1 MFNSYLEFEI
11 KLELHNFSMTITGNN
26 WLNEIIPRLLH
37 NKLDS
42 DHLLVNTFLD
52 YVEDLESMNSI
63 PSPRVITSH
72 LPPRHL
78 PKDHIKNGGKIV
90 HIIRNPKD
98 VALAAFHHY
107 KHDRFASE
115 VLGVSKDL
123 SAFLD
128 LFLKGGTCTT
138 PATTKITFSV
148 AAYGN

>member
-1 MFNSYLEFEI
+1 
-11 KLELHNFSMTITGNN
+11 MTITGNH

-42 DHLLVNTFLD
+42 DHLLANTFLD

-90 HIIRNPKD
+90 HFIRNPKD

-107 KHDRFASE
+107 KQDRFASE

>member
-1 MFNSYLEFEI
+1 MVKRDHTPTSTQQTGFRPLAGKYLSGLCGRSRKHE
-11 KLELHNFSMTITGNN
+11 
-26 WLNEIIPRLLH
+26 
-37 NKLDS
+37 LDS
-42 DHLLVNTFLD
+42 LPKSYNVT
-52 YVEDLESMNSI
+52 
-63 PSPRVITSH
+63 PS
-72 LPPRHL
+72 PRHL

-107 KHDRFASE
+107 KQDRFASE

-138 PATTKITFSV
+138 TTKITFSV